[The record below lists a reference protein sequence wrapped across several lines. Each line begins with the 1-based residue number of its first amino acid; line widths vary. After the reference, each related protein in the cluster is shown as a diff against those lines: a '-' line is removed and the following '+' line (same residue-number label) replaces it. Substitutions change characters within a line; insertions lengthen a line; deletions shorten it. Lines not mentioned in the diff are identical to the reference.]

1 MYIYKQEDYG
11 QLERIKEL
19 MDNTIDPDNG
29 KKGITQE
36 KLAFLIEV
44 DKSNVNKWFK
54 KGVKIRKSNLIKIAD
69 KLNCDVEFLTCEQ
82 DYPRKS
88 NPSKFKLS
96 APTFTEKYL
105 KKLEELMQTTPS
117 RFSFRIGWDIVGG
130 EVYSGTFVDGQTKY
144 YYEDIEPEY
153 GKMYYEISIN
163 GGEYKKKTP
172 EEMEDFVKSIM
183 KYISYEINQ
192 L

>member
-1 MYIYKQEDYG
+1 MYIYKRENYG

-19 MDNTIDPDNG
+19 MENVIDSNG

-36 KLAFLIEV
+36 KLAFAIGV
-44 DKSNVNKWFK
+44 DKSNVNKWFN

-69 KLNCDVEFLTCEQ
+69 ILNCDIEFLTCEQ
-82 DYPRKS
+82 NYPRKS
-88 NPSKFKLS
+88 NPSKMKLS
-96 APTFTEKYL
+96 ALSFTEKYL
-105 KKLEELMQTTPS
+105 SKLEELMKTTTS
-117 RFSFRIGWDIVGG
+117 HFSFRIGWDIVGG
-130 EVYSGTFVDGQTKY
+130 EVYTGTFVDGETKY

-153 GKMYYEISIN
+153 GRMYYEISID

-183 KYISYEINQ
+183 KYIAYEINQ